1 MELCSFH
8 GLCITNTFFES
19 KHQHKVSWKHPRS
32 HKWHQLD
39 LVIARRSSLN
49 NVLATRSYHSADCD
63 TDHAMVCS
71 KVRLS
76 PRKLQR
82 SKPTYRT
89 RIDVARTGDPQRRE
103 QFVASLEQSLQDLP
117 DQDATARWNTL
128 SNAIYNAAITAF
140 GKRERPNQDWFNA
153 NLHVMVP
160 VIETKREALLAYKHN
175 ICEKTLSALRSA
187 RSIAKRTARRCANV
201 YWLKL
206 CKSIQNSADCGNK
219 RMYGSIKKAVGPTVT
234 KIAPLK
240 STSGEMLTDRDKQM
254 ERWVEHYSELYSRET
269 VVTNAALNAIGDLPM
284 MEELDNE
291 PTIED
296 LSKAIDSLSC
306 GKAPGCDSIP
316 PEVVKCAKLA
326 LLQHLHQ
333 LLCLCSNEGAA
344 PQEMRDATLVTLYKN
359 KGDRSDCIN
368 YRDISLLSIVG
379 KAFARVLLIR
389 LQKLASRVYP
399 ESQCGFR
406 VGRSTINMIFSV
418 GQLQESAE
426 NRECPCL

>member
-1 MELCSFH
+1 MGASEDIKDYFYDELDSLIDKIPKVEPLILLGDFNGRVGSDHQSWPPCIGHHGTGRMNDNGQRLLELCSFH
-8 GLCITNTFFES
+8 GLCITNTFFQS
-19 KHQHKVSWKHPRS
+19 KHQQKVSWKHPRS

-39 LVIARRSSLN
+39 LVIARRSALN

-76 PRKLQR
+76 PRKLNR
-82 SKPTYRT
+82 SKPTGRT
-89 RIDVARTGDPQRRE
+89 RINVARTADPQRRE
-103 QFVASLEQSLQDLP
+103 QFVG
-117 DQDATARWNTL
+117 N
-128 SNAIYNAAITAF
+128 Y
-140 GKRERPNQDWFNA
+140 
-153 NLHVMVP
+153 
-160 VIETKREALLAYKHN
+160 
-175 ICEKTLSALRSA
+175 
-187 RSIAKRTARRCANV
+187 

-206 CKSIQNSADCGNK
+206 CESIQNSAECGNV
-219 RMYGSIKKAVGPTVT
+219 RGMYDGIKKALGPTVR
-234 KIAPLK
+234 KMAPLK

-254 ERWVEHYSELYSRET
+254 ERWVEHYSELYSRQT
-269 VVTNAALNAIGDLPM
+269 VVTNAALNALRDLPM

-316 PEVVKCAKLA
+316 PEVIKCAKPA
-326 LLQHLHQ
+326 LLHQ
-333 LLCLCSNEGAA
+333 VLCLCWNEGTV
-344 PQEMRDATLVTLYKN
+344 PQEMRDATIVTLYKN
-359 KGDRSDCIN
+359 KGDRSDCNN
-368 YRDISLLSIVG
+368 YRGISLLSIVG

-406 VGRSTINMIFSV
+406 AGSSTIDMIFSV
-418 GQLQESAE
+418 RQLQEKC
-426 NRECPCL
+426 REQ